1 VAKSKKH
8 TQHLLIFL
16 TVLVDLIGFG
26 IVIPLLPLY
35 AKEFDASLW
44 QLGVLMALHSF
55 MQFIFSPLLGK
66 ISDRVGRRP
75 VLLISIAGNVVAYI
89 VLASAGSLWVLFL
102 ARFLS
107 GVSSANI
114 STAQA
119 YLADITAREKR
130 AGAMGMIGAAFGLGF
145 TLGPALAGGVL
156 AMVNSSWAPQWLAD
170 MGSHAPFWAAALL
183 SVVNLIWVSRSLPES
198 LPKEKRQTSN
208 APMTLLPHHRFREV
222 ANLEGAWLMRLL
234 AVYFFNVT
242 AFSMMTMLFT
252 LFTNSRFGFGQEENS
267 WLFTLVGV
275 VGVVIQGG
283 MIRRIEPKVGAF
295 KLAITGAVILTITL
309 AAMPWTSNWTL
320 LIAFTT
326 LVAIG
331 NSLVQP
337 SLNTIA
343 SRFADEQSQ
352 GTALGL
358 MASAGSLGRVVGP
371 LLSGFLLSVD
381 FGPGFGSVA
390 LWVSAGIAVIAT
402 VLLVTLGGERRSR
415 HESGLIVD

>member
-1 VAKSKKH
+1 MAKSKKH

-35 AKEFDASLW
+35 AEEFDANYW
-44 QLGVLMALHSF
+44 QLGMLMALHSL

-75 VLLISIAGNVVAYI
+75 VLILSIAGNVIAYS
-89 VLASAGSLWVLFL
+89 VLASAGSLWVLFI

-156 AMVNSSWAPQWLAD
+156 AMTHASWAPQWLSN
-170 MGSHAPFWAAALL
+170 MGSHAPFWTAALL
-183 SVVNLIWVSRSLPES
+183 SVANLIWVSRSLPES
-198 LPKEKRQTSN
+198 LPKEKRQTSK
-208 APMTLLPHHRFREV
+208 APMSLLPHHRFREV
-222 ANLEGAWLMRLL
+222 ANLEGPWLLRLL

-252 LFTNSRFGFGQEENS
+252 LFTNRRFGFEEQQNA
-267 WLFTLVGV
+267 WLFTLIGIIGV
-275 VGVVIQGG
+275 IIQGG

-295 KLAITGAVILTITL
+295 KLAMVGAIVLTVTL
-309 AAMPWTSNWTL
+309 ALMPWTSNWTL
-320 LIAFTT
+320 LIVFLTM
-326 LVAIG
+326 VAIG

-371 LLSGFLLSVD
+371 LLSSVLLAVE

-390 LWVSAGIAVIAT
+390 LWVSAGIALIAT
-402 VLLVTLGGERRSR
+402 MLLLSLGGERRASN
-415 HESGLIVD
+415 G